1 MTTDQDETARPPAV
15 CDRIRVDLGER
26 SYEVLV
32 HEGLLDQVGE
42 FLAPFKLGPETVVVT
57 NPVVKRHYGARVVRS
72 LQPPGLKPTGLALPD
87 GARTKSLRWVAWV
100 LNELLR
106 RRYERKAWLV
116 ALRGG
121 ARGDPPGS

>member
-1 MTTDQDETARPPAV
+1 MTTDQDETARPSVV

-72 LQPPGLKPTGLALPD
+72 LNAVGWKPTVLALPD
-87 GARTKSLRWVAWV
+87 GARTKPLRWVALV
-100 LNELLR
+100 LNTFCR
-106 RRYERKAWLV
+106 RRYTRK
-116 ALRGG
+116 
-121 ARGDPPGS
+121 

>member
-1 MTTDQDETARPPAV
+1 MTTDQDETARPPVV

-57 NPVVKRHYGARVVRS
+57 NPVVKRSEEHTSELQS
-72 LQPPGLKPTGLALPD
+72 LAYLVCRLLLEKKKKKKIVIDTVCW
-87 GARTKSLRWVAWV
+87 RT
-100 LNELLR
+100 
-106 RRYERKAWLV
+106 ER
-116 ALRGG
+116 G
-121 ARGDPPGS
+121 